1 MRDQIATQTIPF
13 YFSYWLCRKYE
24 NTTLLK
30 QTFWLDEW
38 MARLSRVCSY
48 HSDGTKYYH
57 TCTYKVIIINL
68 KKGENGTAMQ
78 NTVLIW
84 LRWWLFPNFNDS
96 FAVCGRF
103 EIDYVVEEGGGNK
116 GFLSVEVC

>member
-1 MRDQIATQTIPF
+1 
-13 YFSYWLCRKYE
+13 
-24 NTTLLK
+24 
-30 QTFWLDEW
+30 
-38 MARLSRVCSY
+38 
-48 HSDGTKYYH
+48 
-57 TCTYKVIIINL
+57 
-68 KKGENGTAMQ
+68 MQ